1 MFSVYPEAQ
10 VRSDEAAA
18 EQRRNHQLV
27 ALGRGKELRH
37 DASVVFS
44 RSFPG
49 DRMWRHTKTKTKT
62 FFFLVKLSNSNVI
75 CHLNCR

>member
-10 VRSDEAAA
+10 VRSDRAAA
-18 EQRRNHQLV
+18 EQCRDHQLV

-44 RSFPG
+44 LSFPG
-49 DRMWRHTKTKTKT
+49 DRMWRHTKTKTKAKT
-62 FFFLVKLSNSNVI
+62 FFFFGETK
-75 CHLNCR
+75 